1 MQIRKRGS
9 NFQLLRRKKNSDGQG
24 YNHRSIGSFPVLCKS
39 IKNVDEVLLNN
50 LSTRERGQLEEY
62 LDKRRKKLDDSLKKQ
77 ELIEIPDTLKAIG
90 RAIRENFP
98 DNYDADDVL
107 GAYKSL
113 TKALCQ
119 HGYGPEIVE
128 ITIEAAAK
136 EIPGF
141 ELEEELARRIISAW
155 EKLKKSLEEH
165 GYSLKWFS
173 AYKKAAK

>member
-9 NFQLLRRKKNSDGQG
+9 NFQLLRRKKSSDGQG
-24 YNHRSIGSFPVLCKS
+24 YTHKSIGSFSVLCKS
-39 IKNVDEVLLNN
+39 FDDVDEELRDRLT
-50 LSTRERGQLEEY
+50 TREWGQLEEY
-62 LDKRRKKLDDSLKKQ
+62 LDKRQQKLNDSLKKL
-77 ELIEIPDTLKAIG
+77 ELFEIPETLKTIG
-90 RAIRENFP
+90 RAIRENYP

-141 ELEEELARRIISAW
+141 DLEEELARRIMSAW

-165 GYSLKWFS
+165 GYTLKWFS
-173 AYKKAAK
+173 AYKKAIK